1 MKQNQKLLALAL
13 FPTLLLGGCGA
24 SETKSPGGQT
34 MPEGPAETI
43 ALYKASCISCHGTDL
58 KGRMNAQ
65 TNIRE
70 VGSRLTP
77 EKIRQQIENG
87 GSLMPGFKHSLS
99 EQEIQALTDW
109 LSDLKG

>member
-1 MKQNQKLLALAL
+1 MKLNRKLLAVTL
-13 FPTLLLGGCGA
+13 FPALLLGGCGA
-24 SETKSPGGQT
+24 SETNSPGGQT

-65 TNIRE
+65 TDIRDI
-70 VGSRLTP
+70 GSRLTP
-77 EKIRQQIENG
+77 EMIQQQIENG

-109 LSDLKG
+109 LAGLKG